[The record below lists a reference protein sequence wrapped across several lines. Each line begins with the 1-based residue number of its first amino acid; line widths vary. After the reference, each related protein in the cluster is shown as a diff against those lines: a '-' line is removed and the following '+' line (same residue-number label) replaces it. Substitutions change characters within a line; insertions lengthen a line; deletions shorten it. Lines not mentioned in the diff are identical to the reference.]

1 MGSALHRRSA
11 DAIAAQ
17 EELDE
22 AAVDTSGATEIEYT
36 SVFERNKEATA
47 KVISNRGGSR
57 SSKSYSLA
65 QLLLLRFFQCPG
77 RQILIVRKTLPALRI
92 STYLLV
98 MGLLDK
104 YNLRS
109 LVREEKQGMNLWHN
123 GSLIH
128 FGGIDDPEKIKST
141 EWNDIWMEE
150 ANEFTY
156 EDFVQLDL
164 RLSAPRFKF
173 PGMRNQLFMSFN
185 PMDENCWIKKRVY
198 DSQARSADF
207 QDIHSSFMDN
217 PYLDEDY
224 VNSIRNLEHEDRN
237 YYNIFALGFWGK
249 LEHIVYKGWDTIP
262 HMGDGEVELYGVDFG
277 FNAPSVIMK
286 IVVSGW
292 EAMIQEK
299 IYQTGLTN
307 EDLIERLEDIVPK
320 VRRDKYPVY
329 CDSAEPQR
337 IEEIKR
343 AGFKV
348 KGADKSVTAGIDTVK
363 RFKLHIVEDS
373 LNTLKEIK
381 GYSYMVG
388 KDEIALD
395 KPIAFNNHA
404 MDAMRYGLHT
414 HFMKKLM
421 KGSIRVRYLR

>member
-1 MGSALHRRSA
+1 MGTALRRRQ
-11 DAIAAQ
+11 DY
-17 EELDE
+17 EEALSVGQQKV
-22 AAVDTSGATEIEYT
+22 AVDEDQVTVEYT
-36 SVFERNKEATA
+36 NVFEKNMECKT
-47 KVISNRGGSR
+47 KLVSNRGGSR

-65 QLLLLRFFQCPG
+65 QMFLSRFFTCKG
-77 RQILIVRKTLPALRI
+77 RQILVVRKTLPALRI
-92 STYLLV
+92 STYLLFS
-98 MGLLDK
+98 GLIDK
-104 YNLRS
+104 YGLRPYIK
-109 LVREEKQGMNLWHN
+109 EEKQGMNLWHN

-150 ANEFTY
+150 ANEFSY
-156 EDFVQLDL
+156 EDFVQLNL
-164 RLSAPRFKF
+164 RLSAPLFNF

-198 DSQARSADF
+198 DSQVRSKDLT
-207 QDIHSSFMDN
+207 DIHSSYLDN
-217 PYLDEDY
+217 PYLDDDY
-224 VNSIRNLEHEDRN
+224 IESIKALEHEDRN
-237 YYNIFALGFWGK
+237 YYNIFALGHWGR
-249 LEHIVYKGWDTIP
+249 LEHIIYKNWDTVP
-262 HMGDGEVELYGVDFG
+262 HMIDGDVELYGIDFG

-286 IVVSGW
+286 IAVTGWDAVV
-292 EAMIQEK
+292 QEK

-307 EDLIERLEDIVPK
+307 EDLIERLDDIVPRVK
-320 VRRDKYPVY
+320 RQNYPIY

-363 RFKLHIVEDS
+363 RFKIHIVEDS
-373 LNTLKEIK
+373 ANTLKEVR
-381 GYSYMVG
+381 GYSYKVG

-395 KPIAFNNHA
+395 KPIEFNNHA

-414 HFMKKLM
+414 HFVGRLR
-421 KGSIRVRYLR
+421 KGSIRVRYI